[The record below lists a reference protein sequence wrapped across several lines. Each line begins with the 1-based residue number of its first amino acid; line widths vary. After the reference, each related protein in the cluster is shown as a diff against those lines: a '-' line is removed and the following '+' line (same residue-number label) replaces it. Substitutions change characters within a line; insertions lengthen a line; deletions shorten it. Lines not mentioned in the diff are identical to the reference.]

1 MAVASAGSQP
11 HIASAR
17 DCVEHQ
23 LEVADPLELGS
34 LTAPPPSVFFPFPFS
49 LTLLAW
55 SSFPGG
61 DDCASGSAS
70 RHVFAQPFAGDQHPP
85 GPGMPAP
92 SLCSCCAR
100 RSTPIPNR
108 TICIRIR
115 SSYNISP
122 TSFDFVCKNYR
133 GPMLGPP
140 PGWGA
145 RGGASITE
153 ETHVLSCFFQ
163 QDMCNLHC

>member
-1 MAVASAGSQP
+1 MLVHFSYLRIQIRTIKKGP
-11 HIASAR
+11 HL
-17 DCVEHQ
+17 C
-23 LEVADPLELGS
+23 
-34 LTAPPPSVFFPFPFS
+34 FFPPFS

-70 RHVFAQPFAGDQHPP
+70 RHVFAQPFAGDEHPP

-92 SLCSCCAR
+92 SLRFCCAR

-115 SSYNISP
+115 SSYNTSP